1 MYSSNNDRDQRE
13 YKQRMQYLEPIDFL
27 IQKTKMR
34 YDDLVW
40 GQGQEEPP
48 VGYPN
53 TIESAMKELEYLYDL
68 QDRGCVYEPTF

>member
-1 MYSSNNDRDQRE
+1 MTRNTQRE
-13 YKQRMQYLEPIDFL
+13 YKQSMEYLEPVDHL
-27 IQKTKMR
+27 IHKMKMR

-40 GQGQEEPP
+40 GHGQEEPP

-53 TIESAMKELEYLYDL
+53 TISSALKELEYLYDL